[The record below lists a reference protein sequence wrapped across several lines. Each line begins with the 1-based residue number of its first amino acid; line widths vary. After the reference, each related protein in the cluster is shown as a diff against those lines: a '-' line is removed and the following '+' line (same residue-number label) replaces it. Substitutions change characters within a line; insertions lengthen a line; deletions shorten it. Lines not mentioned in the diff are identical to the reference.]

1 MSTRDETTYTGQ
13 SIKRFED
20 HRLLT
25 GQSSYVD
32 DMTRPGMLHALII
45 RSPHGH
51 ARIRG
56 IDASAALALPGV
68 AAVITA
74 QDIEDAAQLPTR
86 DSADADELNPPRH
99 PALAVDKACYA
110 GQPVAVV
117 LAEDIYTA
125 EDAVELVAVDYEVL
139 PAVIDPREAASEG
152 APVIHEQFGSN
163 IVLRTVNAGG
173 DLDGAFA
180 NADCVISQRFDV
192 QRVAPAPMEP
202 RGLLAEYDSD
212 ADLLTV
218 WDSTQHPHEIRE
230 HLARLLGRP
239 LESVRV
245 ACPDVGGGFGEK
257 GCFFPEELAIPY
269 LAIKLGRP
277 IKWVESRQENML
289 CFHGRGHSIDLEAAA
304 QSDGTLLGIRV
315 QVTAD
320 LGAYFFMS
328 TPTVPILTSHR
339 LTGPYRTPAMSVEV
353 VGVATNKSVTGAYRG
368 AGGPEAAFCM
378 ERAVDLVAQELGLDP
393 ADVRRRNFIPPDAFP
408 YETPTGII
416 YDSGEYAAAFER
428 SLEMSDYREWRER
441 SRQQAIPSHSGGEG
455 TAPLIGVGIAAVV
468 KGSGAK
474 VTFLEEH
481 ARCIVGPDGDVEV
494 HTGISPHGQGT
505 ETTFA
510 QVVADE
516 LGIAPGDVRVRH
528 SDSAI
533 LPHGGGTSASRG
545 VIAGGTVL
553 YNVAQEA
560 REKLITVAGHLL
572 DCPPGDIDL
581 AEGRAVDRNNPS
593 RSAPFAQL
601 AAAAHNEELLPPG
614 EEPGVDFSGSNTLT
628 RSPYAFGSHVAV
640 VEVSRENGAI
650 KILQYTGVHD
660 SGKVIN
666 PMLYDGQIHG
676 AIAQGIGQAL
686 WEGMVY
692 DSTGQPLSGSMMDYV
707 LPKSID
713 LPDFDLDST
722 YETPSPITALG
733 VKGIGEL
740 PTLAAPVAIA
750 NAVMDA
756 LSSVGVKHIDT
767 PLTPEKV
774 WQALR
779 DAGAA

>member
-1 MSTRDETTYTGQ
+1 MDARDGTTYTGQ

-32 DMTRPGMLHALII
+32 DITRPRMLHALIV

-51 ARIRG
+51 ARIRS

-74 QDIEDAAQLPTR
+74 QDIEEATHLPTR
-86 DSADADELNPPRH
+86 ESADADELRPPRH

-110 GQPVAVV
+110 GQPVAIV
-117 LAEDIYTA
+117 LAENIYTA
-125 EDAVELVAVDYEVL
+125 GDAVELVAIDYEIL
-139 PAVIDPREAASEG
+139 SAVIDPLESASQG
-152 APVIHEQFGSN
+152 SPVIHEQFGSN
-163 IVLRTVNAGG
+163 VVLRTVNAGG
-173 DLDGAFA
+173 DLERAFA
-180 NADCVISQRFDV
+180 EADCVITQRFDV

-202 RGLLAEYDSD
+202 RGLLAEYDPD

-230 HLARLLGRP
+230 HLARLLQRP

-269 LAIKLGRP
+269 LAMKLGRP

-315 QVTAD
+315 KVTAD

-393 ADVRRRNFIPPDAFP
+393 AEVRRRNFIPPDAFP

-428 SLEMSDYREWRER
+428 SLEMSGYEGWRER
-441 SRQQAIPSHSGGEG
+441 SRQQAEPGG
-455 TAPLIGVGIAAVV
+455 ALIGVGIAAVV

-481 ARCIVGPDGDVEV
+481 ARCIIGPDGDVEV
-494 HTGISPHGQGT
+494 HTGIAPHGQGT

-516 LGIAPGDVRVRH
+516 LGIAPGDIRVRH

-533 LPHGGGTSASRG
+533 LPAGGGTSASRG

-553 YNVAQEA
+553 YNVVQEA
-560 REKLITVAGHLL
+560 REKLATVAGHLL
-572 DCPPGDIDL
+572 DCPPADIDL
-581 AEGRAVDRNNPS
+581 AEGRAADRNNPS
-593 RSAPFAQL
+593 RSLPFAQL

-614 EEPGVDFSGSNTLT
+614 QEPGLDFAGSNTLT

-650 KILQYTGVHD
+650 KILQYAGVHD

-692 DSTGQPLSGSMMDYV
+692 DSTGQPLSGSMMDYA

-722 YETPSPITALG
+722 IETPSPITALG

-756 LSSVGVKHIDT
+756 LSSAGVKHIDT
-767 PLTPEKV
+767 PLTPQKV

>member
-1 MSTRDETTYTGQ
+1 M
-13 SIKRFED
+13 
-20 HRLLT
+20 
-25 GQSSYVD
+25 
-32 DMTRPGMLHALII
+32 
-45 RSPHGH
+45 
-51 ARIRG
+51 
-56 IDASAALALPGV
+56 
-68 AAVITA
+68 
-74 QDIEDAAQLPTR
+74 
-86 DSADADELNPPRH
+86 
-99 PALAVDKACYA
+99 
-110 GQPVAVV
+110 
-117 LAEDIYTA
+117 
-125 EDAVELVAVDYEVL
+125 
-139 PAVIDPREAASEG
+139 
-152 APVIHEQFGSN
+152 
-163 IVLRTVNAGG
+163 LRTVNAGG

-180 NADCVISQRFDV
+180 SADCVIRQQFGV
-192 QRVAPAPMEP
+192 QRLAPAPMEG
-202 RGLLAEYDSD
+202 RGMLAEYDAD

-230 HLARLLGRP
+230 HLARLMDRP
-239 LESVRV
+239 LESIRV
-245 ACPDVGGGFGEK
+245 VCPDVGGGYGEK
-257 GCFFPEELAIPY
+257 GCFFPEEIAIPH
-269 LAIKLGRP
+269 LAMTLGRP

-289 CFHGRGHSIDLEAAA
+289 CFHGRGHSIDMEAAA
-304 QSDGTLLGIRV
+304 NSDGELLGIRV
-315 QVTAD
+315 NVTAD

-353 VGVATNKSVTGAYRG
+353 IGVATNKPVTGAYRG

-378 ERAVDLVAQELGLDP
+378 ERAVDLIARELGLDP
-393 ADVRRRNFIPPDAFP
+393 AEVRRRNFIPPDAFP
-408 YETPTGII
+408 YDTPTGIT
-416 YDSGEYAAAFER
+416 YDSGEYEAVFDR
-428 SLEMSDYREWRER
+428 SLELAGYNEWKER
-441 SRQQAIPSHSGGEG
+441 SRQQSAEG
-455 TAPLIGVGIAAVV
+455 NALIGVGIATVV

-481 ARCIVGPDGDVEV
+481 ARCVIGPEGDVEV

-528 SDSAI
+528 SDSAV

-553 YNVAQEA
+553 YNVVQEA
-560 REKLITVAGHLL
+560 REKLLTVAGHML
-572 DCPPGDIDL
+572 DCPPENIDL
-581 AEGRAVDRNNPS
+581 SEGQAVDRNNPS
-593 RSAPFAQL
+593 RSVPFAQL

-614 EEPGVDFSGSNTLT
+614 EEPGVDFPGTNVLSK
-628 RSPYAFGSHVAV
+628 SPYSFGSHVAV

-650 KILQYTGVHD
+650 KILQYTGAHD
-660 SGKVIN
+660 SGKVLN

-692 DSTGQPLSGSMMDYV
+692 DSSGQPLSGSLMDYV

-713 LPDFDLDST
+713 LPDFDLDSAIQ
-722 YETPSPITALG
+722 TPSPITALG
-733 VKGIGEL
+733 VKGVGEL

-756 LSSVGVKHIDT
+756 LSSAGVKHIDT

-774 WQALR
+774 WQALQ

>member
-1 MSTRDETTYTGQ
+1 MTTYTGQ

-32 DMTRPGMLHALII
+32 DMNRPEMLHALII

-56 IDASAALALPGV
+56 IDASAAMALPGV

-74 QDIEDAAQLPTR
+74 ADIPEIAQLPTR
-86 DSADADELNPPRH
+86 ESADADELRPARH
-99 PALAVDKACYA
+99 PALATDKACYA
-110 GQPVAVV
+110 GQPVAIV
-117 LAEDIYTA
+117 LAENIYTA
-125 EDAVELVAVDYEVL
+125 EDAVELVNVDYEIL
-139 PAVIDPREAASEG
+139 PAVIDPLEATAEG
-152 APVIHEQFGSN
+152 APVIHEQLGTN
-163 IVLRTVNAGG
+163 VVLRTVNAGG
-173 DLDGAFA
+173 DLDGAFES
-180 NADCVISQRFDV
+180 ADCVIRQHFGV
-192 QRVAPAPMEP
+192 QRLAPAPMEP
-202 RGLLAEYDSD
+202 RGLLAEYDAE

-230 HLARLLGRP
+230 HLAHLLERP

-257 GCFFPEELAIPY
+257 GCFFPEELSIPY
-269 LAIKLGRP
+269 LAMKLGRP

-289 CFHGRGHSIDLEAAA
+289 CFHGRGHSIDMEAAA
-304 QSDGTLLGIRV
+304 KSDGTLLGIRV
-315 QVTAD
+315 NVTAD

-353 VGVATNKSVTGAYRG
+353 LGVATNKSVTGAYRG

-378 ERAVDLVAQELGLDP
+378 ERAVDMVAQELGLDP
-393 ADVRRRNFIPPDAFP
+393 AEVRRRNFISPDAFP

-416 YDSGEYAAAFER
+416 YDSGEYAAVFER
-428 SLEMSDYREWRER
+428 SLEMSEYEKWRER
-441 SRQQAIPSHSGGEG
+441 SRQQ
-455 TAPLIGVGIAAVV
+455 TATSDALIGVGIATVV

-528 SDSAI
+528 SDSDI
-533 LPHGGGTSASRG
+533 LPAGGGTSASRG
-545 VIAGGTVL
+545 VIAGGTVV
-553 YNVAQEA
+553 YNVVQEA
-560 REKLITVAGHLL
+560 REKLIAVAGHLL
-572 DCPPGDIDL
+572 ECEPGDVEL
-581 AEGRAVDRNNPS
+581 GEGRAVDRNNPS
-593 RSAPFAQL
+593 RGVPFAQV

-614 EEPGVDFSGSNTLT
+614 EEPGVDFSGTNTLR

-650 KILQYTGVHD
+650 KILHYSGVHD
-660 SGKVIN
+660 SGKVLN

-713 LPDFDLDST
+713 LPDFELDST
-722 YETPSPITALG
+722 FETPSPITALG
-733 VKGIGEL
+733 VKGVGEL
-740 PTLAAPVAIA
+740 PTLAAPAAIA

-756 LSSVGVKHIDT
+756 LSSAGVKHIDT

-774 WQALR
+774 WQALQ
-779 DAGAA
+779 DAGKD

>member
-1 MSTRDETTYTGQ
+1 MTTYTGQ

-51 ARIRG
+51 ARIRS
-56 IDASAALALPGV
+56 IDASAALALTGV
-68 AAVITA
+68 TAVITA
-74 QDIEDAAQLPTR
+74 QDIADIAVLPTR
-86 DSADADELNPPRH
+86 ESADADELNPPRH

-110 GQPVAVV
+110 GQPVAIV
-117 LAEDIYTA
+117 LAENIYTA
-125 EDAVELVAVDYEVL
+125 EDAVELVNIDYEIL
-139 PAVIDPREAASEG
+139 PAVIDPREATSEG

-180 NADCVISQRFDV
+180 GADCVITQRFDV

-202 RGLLAEYDSD
+202 RGLLAEYDAD
-212 ADLLTV
+212 GDLLTV

-230 HLARLLGRP
+230 HLARLLNRP

-269 LAIKLGRP
+269 LAMKLGRP

-289 CFHGRGHSIDLEAAA
+289 CFHGRGHSIDMEAAA

-315 QVTAD
+315 KVTAD

-378 ERAVDLVAQELGLDP
+378 ERGVDLVAQELGLDP
-393 ADVRRRNFIPPDAFP
+393 ADVRRRNFIAPDAFP

-416 YDSGEYAAAFER
+416 YDSGEYAAVFER
-428 SLEMSDYREWRER
+428 SLEMSGYREWRER
-441 SRQQAIPSHSGGEG
+441 SRQQSGDTG
-455 TAPLIGVGIAAVV
+455 ALVGVGIATVV

-481 ARCIVGPDGDVEV
+481 ARCIVGSDGDVEV

-510 QVVADE
+510 QVVADQ

-533 LPHGGGTSASRG
+533 LPAGGGTSASRG

-553 YNVAQEA
+553 YNVVQEA

-572 DCPPGDIDL
+572 DCPPGDVDL
-581 AEGRAVDRNNPS
+581 SEGRAIDRNNPS
-593 RSAPFAQL
+593 RSVPFAQV
-601 AAAAHNEELLPPG
+601 AEAAHNEELLPPG
-614 EEPGVDFSGSNTLT
+614 EEPGVDFDGTNTLT
-628 RSPYAFGSHVAV
+628 RSPYAFGSHIAV

-650 KILQYTGVHD
+650 KILHYTGVHD

-692 DSTGQPLSGSMMDYV
+692 DSAGQPLSGSLMDYV
-707 LPKSID
+707 MPKSID

-756 LSSVGVKHIDT
+756 LSSAGVKHIDT

-779 DAGAA
+779 DAGAAT

>member
-1 MSTRDETTYTGQ
+1 MTTYTGQ

-74 QDIEDAAQLPTR
+74 QDIADIAVLPTR
-86 DSADADELNPPRH
+86 ESADADELNPPRH

-110 GQPVAVV
+110 GQPVAIV
-117 LAEDIYTA
+117 LAENIYTA
-125 EDAVELVAVDYEVL
+125 EDAVELVAIDYEIL
-139 PAVIDPREAASEG
+139 PAVIDPREAATDG

-180 NADCVISQRFDV
+180 GADCVITQRFDV

-202 RGLLAEYDSD
+202 RGLLAEYDAD
-212 ADLLTV
+212 GDLLTV

-230 HLARLLGRP
+230 HLARLLARP

-269 LAIKLGRP
+269 LAMKLRRP

-289 CFHGRGHSIDLEAAA
+289 CFHGRGHSIDMEAAA

-315 QVTAD
+315 KVTAD

-393 ADVRRRNFIPPDAFP
+393 ADVRRRNFIAPDAFP

-416 YDSGEYAAAFER
+416 YDSGEYAAVFER
-428 SLEMSDYREWRER
+428 SLEMSGYLEWRER
-441 SRQQAIPSHSGGEG
+441 SRQQSVPSPSGGG
-455 TAPLIGVGIAAVV
+455 LGWGSPLIGVGIATVV

-510 QVVADE
+510 QVVADQ

-553 YNVAQEA
+553 YNVVQEA

-572 DCPPGDIDL
+572 DCPPGDVDL
-581 AEGRAVDRNNPS
+581 SEGRAVDHNNPS
-593 RSAPFAQL
+593 RSVPFAQL

-614 EEPGVDFSGSNTLT
+614 EEPGVNFDGTNVLS
-628 RSPYAFGSHVAV
+628 RSPYAFGSHIAV

-650 KILQYTGVHD
+650 KILHYTGVHD

-692 DSTGQPLSGSMMDYV
+692 DSAGQPLSGSLMDYV
-707 LPKSID
+707 MPKSID

-756 LSSVGVKHIDT
+756 LSSAGVKHIDT

-774 WQALR
+774 WQALK
-779 DAGAA
+779 DAGAAT

>member
-1 MSTRDETTYTGQ
+1 MTTYAGQ

-25 GQSSYVD
+25 GQSSFVD
-32 DMTRPGMLHALII
+32 DMTRPGMLNALII

-51 ARIRG
+51 ARIRSV
-56 IDASAALALPGV
+56 DASAALALPGV

-74 QDIEDAAQLPTR
+74 QDMPDIAQLPTR
-86 DSADADELNPPRH
+86 SSTDADEMHPPRH
-99 PALAVDKACYA
+99 PALAVDKVCYV
-110 GQPVAVV
+110 GQPVAIV
-117 LAEDIYTA
+117 LADNIYTA
-125 EDAVELVAVDYEVL
+125 QDAVELVNIDYEIL
-139 PAVIDPREAASEG
+139 PAVIDPLTATDEG
-152 APVIHEQFGSN
+152 TPVIHEHLGTNQ
-163 IVLRTVNAGG
+163 VLRTVNAGG
-173 DLDGAFA
+173 DLDAAFA
-180 NADCVISQRFDV
+180 SADCVIQQQFGV
-192 QRVAPAPMEP
+192 QRLAPAPMEG
-202 RGLLAEYDSD
+202 RGLLAEYDAD

-230 HLARLLGRP
+230 HIANLMDRP
-239 LESVRV
+239 LDSVRV
-245 ACPDVGGGFGEK
+245 VCPDVGGGYGEK
-257 GCFFPEELAIPY
+257 GCFFPEELAIPH
-269 LAIKLGRP
+269 LAMKLGRP

-304 QSDGTLLGIRV
+304 KSDGTLLGIRV
-315 QVTAD
+315 RVVAD

-353 VGVATNKSVTGAYRG
+353 IGVATNKPVTGAYRG

-378 ERAVDLVAQELGLDP
+378 ERAVDLVAQDLGLDP
-393 ADVRRRNFIPPDAFP
+393 AEVRRRNFIPPDAFP
-408 YETPTGII
+408 YDTPTGIT
-416 YDSGEYAAAFER
+416 YDSGEYEAAFDR
-428 SLEMSDYREWRER
+428 SLEMSGYHQWRER
-441 SRQQAIPSHSGGEG
+441 ARQQAAEGG
-455 TAPLIGVGIAAVV
+455 PLIGVGIATVV

-481 ARCIVGPDGDVEV
+481 SRVAISSDGDVEA

-510 QVVADE
+510 QIVADE
-516 LGIAPGDVRVRH
+516 LGIAPGDVWVRH

-533 LPHGGGTSASRG
+533 FPHGGGTSASRG
-545 VIAGGTVL
+545 MIAGGTVL
-553 YNVAQEA
+553 YMAVQDA
-560 REKLITVAGHLL
+560 REKLLTVAGHLL
-572 DCPPGDIDL
+572 ECPSEDVDL

-593 RSAPFAQL
+593 RSVPFAQL
-601 AAAAHNEELLPPG
+601 TAAAHNEELLPPG
-614 EEPGVDFSGSNTLT
+614 EEPGLDFSRSNVLSK
-628 RSPYAFGSHVAV
+628 SPYAFGSHVVV

-650 KILQYTGVHD
+650 KILNYTGVHD
-660 SGKVIN
+660 SGKVVN
-666 PMLYDGQIHG
+666 PMLYEGQIHG

-692 DSTGQPLSGSMMDYV
+692 DSTGQPLSGSLMDYV
-707 LPKSID
+707 MPKSID
-713 LPDFDLDST
+713 LPDFELDSSF
-722 YETPSPITALG
+722 ETPSPITALG

-756 LSSVGVKHIDT
+756 LSSAGVRHIDT
-767 PLTPEKV
+767 PLTPQKV
-774 WQALR
+774 WQALH
-779 DAGAA
+779 DAGAV

>member
-1 MSTRDETTYTGQ
+1 MSTRDGTTYTGQ

-32 DMTRPGMLHALII
+32 DMTRPGMLHALVI

-68 AAVITA
+68 VSVITA
-74 QDIEDAAQLPTR
+74 KDIEDAAQLPTR
-86 DSADADELNPPRH
+86 ESTDADELHPPRH

-110 GQPVAVV
+110 GQPVAIV
-117 LAEDIYTA
+117 LADNIYTA
-125 EDAVELVAVDYEVL
+125 EDAVELVAIDYEVL
-139 PAVIDPREAASEG
+139 PAVIDPHEATGEG

-163 IVLRTVNAGG
+163 VVLRTVNAGG
-173 DLDGAFA
+173 DLDNAFA
-180 NADCVISQRFDV
+180 SADCVISQRFDV

-202 RGLLAEYDSD
+202 RGLLAEYD
-212 ADLLTV
+212 AEGDLLTV

-230 HLARLLGRP
+230 HLARLLDRP

-257 GCFFPEELAIPY
+257 GCFFPEELSIPY
-269 LAIKLGRP
+269 LAIRLGRP

-315 QVTAD
+315 KVTAD

-378 ERAVDLVAQELGLDP
+378 ERAVDMVAQELGLDP
-393 ADVRRRNFIPPDAFP
+393 ADVRRRNFIAPDAFP

-428 SLEMSDYREWRER
+428 SLEMSGYQEWRER
-441 SRQQAIPSHSGGEG
+441 SRQQAAASTNPASG
-455 TAPLIGVGIAAVV
+455 ALIGVGIAAVV

-474 VTFLEEH
+474 VTMLEEH

-494 HTGISPHGQGT
+494 HTGIAPHGQGT

-516 LGIAPGDVRVRH
+516 LGIAPGDIRVRH

-553 YNVAQEA
+553 YNVVQEA
-560 REKLITVAGHLL
+560 REKLTNVAGHLL
-572 DCPPGDIDL
+572 DCPPGNIEL
-581 AEGRAVDRNNPS
+581 TEGRAVDRNNPS
-593 RSAPFAQL
+593 HNVPFAQV
-601 AAAAHNEELLPPG
+601 AAAAHNEELLPAG
-614 EEPGVDFSGSNTLT
+614 EEPGVDFRSVNTLS
-628 RSPYAFGSHVAV
+628 RSPYSFGSHVAV

-692 DSTGQPLSGSMMDYV
+692 DDAGQPLSGSMMDYV

-722 YETPSPITALG
+722 FETPSPITALG

-756 LSSVGVKHIDT
+756 LSSAGVKHIDT

-779 DAGAA
+779 DAGQG

>member
-1 MSTRDETTYTGQ
+1 MTTYTGQ

-32 DMTRPGMLHALII
+32 DMTRPGMLNALII

-51 ARIRG
+51 ARIRS
-56 IDASAALALPGV
+56 IDATAAAALPGV

-74 QDIEDAAQLPTR
+74 ADMADIAVLPTR
-86 DSADADELNPPRH
+86 TAADADEMHPPRH

-110 GQPVAVV
+110 GQPVAIV
-117 LAEDIYTA
+117 LADSIYTA
-125 EDAVELVAVDYEVL
+125 QDAVELVEIDYEVL
-139 PAVIDPREAASEG
+139 PAVVDPHEAVSG
-152 APVIHEQFGSN
+152 NAPVIHEDFGTN
-163 IVLRTVNAGG
+163 VVLRTVNAGG
-173 DLDGAFA
+173 DLDAAFA
-180 NADCVISQRFDV
+180 GADCVIRQRFDV
-192 QRVAPAPMEP
+192 QRLAPAPMEP
-202 RGLLAEYDSD
+202 RGLLAEYDAG

-218 WDSTQHPHEIRE
+218 WDSTQHPHEMRE
-230 HLARLLGRP
+230 HIARLLDRP
-239 LESVRV
+239 LDSVRL

-289 CFHGRGHSIDLEAAA
+289 CFHGRGHSIDMEAAA
-304 QSDGTLLGIRV
+304 SSDGTLLGIRV
-315 QVTAD
+315 SVIAD

-378 ERAVDLVAQELGLDP
+378 ERAVDMVARELGLDP
-393 ADVRRRNFIPPDAFP
+393 AEVRRRNFIAPEAFP
-408 YETPTGII
+408 WETPTGII
-416 YDSGEYAAAFER
+416 YDSGEYEAVFDR
-428 SLEMSDYREWRER
+428 SLEMSGYHEWRER
-441 SRQQAIPSHSGGEG
+441 ARQQAESGG
-455 TAPLIGVGIAAVV
+455 ALIGVGIAAVV

-481 ARCIVGPDGDVEV
+481 ARCIIGADGDVEV

-510 QVVADE
+510 QVAADQ
-516 LGIAPGDVRVRH
+516 LGIAPGDIRVRH

-545 VIAGGTVL
+545 MIAGGTVV
-553 YNVAQEA
+553 YNVVQEA
-560 REKLITVAGHLL
+560 REKLLLVAGHLL
-572 DCPPGDIDL
+572 DCPPENVDL
-581 AEGRAVDRNNPS
+581 AEGRAVDRENPS
-593 RSAPFAQL
+593 RNVPFAQL

-614 EEPGVDFSGSNTLT
+614 EEPGLDFGGSNVLN

-650 KILQYTGVHD
+650 KILQYTGAHD
-660 SGKVIN
+660 SGRVVN

-692 DSTGQPLSGSMMDYV
+692 DSAGQPLSGSLMDYS

-713 LPDFDLDST
+713 LPDFDLDSSI
-722 YETPSPITALG
+722 ETLSPVTALG

-756 LSSVGVKHIDT
+756 LSSAGVRHIDT
-767 PLTPEKV
+767 PLTPQKV
-774 WQALR
+774 WQALH
-779 DAGAA
+779 DAGATA

>member
-1 MSTRDETTYTGQ
+1 MTTYTGQ

-32 DMTRPGMLHALII
+32 DMPRPGMLNALLI

-51 ARIRG
+51 ARIRS
-56 IDASAALALPGV
+56 IDATAAVVLPGV
-68 AAVITA
+68 VAVITA
-74 QDIEDAAQLPTR
+74 QDMPEIAQLPTR
-86 DSADADELNPPRH
+86 ESADADELHPPRH
-99 PALAVDKACYA
+99 PALAVDKVCYA
-110 GQPVAVV
+110 GQPVAIV
-117 LAEDIYTA
+117 LAENIYTA
-125 EDAVELVAVDYEVL
+125 EDAVELVAIDYEIL
-139 PAVIDPREAASEG
+139 PAVIDPREATSDG
-152 APVIHEQFGSN
+152 VPIIHEQFGSN
-163 IVLRTVNAGG
+163 VVLRTVNAGG
-173 DLDGAFA
+173 NLDAAFA
-180 NADCVISQRFDV
+180 NADCVITQRFDV

-202 RGLLAEYDSD
+202 RGLLAEYDAG

-230 HLARLLGRP
+230 HLARLLERP
-239 LESVRV
+239 LDSVRV

-269 LAIKLGRP
+269 LAMKLGRP

-289 CFHGRGHSIDLEAAA
+289 CFHGRGHSIDMEAAA

-315 QVTAD
+315 KVTAD

-378 ERAVDLVAQELGLDP
+378 ERAVDMVAQELGLDP
-393 ADVRRRNFIPPDAFP
+393 AEVRRRNFIAPDAFP

-416 YDSGEYAAAFER
+416 YDSGEYAAVFER
-428 SLEMSDYREWRER
+428 SLEMSGYQEWRER
-441 SRQQAIPSHSGGEG
+441 SRQQAEDSG
-455 TAPLIGVGIAAVV
+455 ALIGVGIAAVV

-510 QVVADE
+510 QVVADQ

-533 LPHGGGTSASRG
+533 LPAGGGTSASRG

-553 YNVAQEA
+553 YNVVQEA
-560 REKLITVAGHLL
+560 REKLVAVAGHLL

-581 AEGRAVDRNNPS
+581 SEGRAVDRNNPS
-593 RSAPFAQL
+593 RSVPFAQV

-614 EEPGVDFSGSNTLT
+614 EEPGVDLDGTNVLS
-628 RSPYAFGSHVAV
+628 RSPYSFGSHIAV

-692 DSTGQPLSGSMMDYV
+692 DSTGQPLSGSLMDYV
-707 LPKSID
+707 MPKSID

-722 YETPSPITALG
+722 FETPSPITALG

-774 WQALR
+774 WQALQE
-779 DAGAA
+779 ASNS

>member
-1 MSTRDETTYTGQ
+1 MTTYTGQ

-32 DMTRPGMLHALII
+32 DMNVPGMLHALIV

-51 ARIRG
+51 ARIRD
-56 IDASAALALPGV
+56 IDASAAVRLPGV
-68 AAVITA
+68 VAVITA
-74 QDIEDAAQLPTR
+74 KDIEEIAQLPTR
-86 DSADADELNPPRH
+86 ESSDADEMHPPRH

-110 GQPVAVV
+110 GQPVAIV
-117 LAEDIYTA
+117 LAEDVYTA
-125 EDAVELVAVDYEVL
+125 EDAVELVVIGYEIL
-139 PAVIDPREAASEG
+139 PAVIDPLQATSED

-180 NADCVISQRFDV
+180 EADCVIAQRFNV
-192 QRVAPAPMEP
+192 QRLAPAPMEP
-202 RGLLAEYDSD
+202 RGLLAEYDAD

-230 HLARLLGRP
+230 HLARLLQRP
-239 LESVRV
+239 IESVRV

-257 GCFFPEELAIPY
+257 GCFFPEELSIPY
-269 LAIKLGRP
+269 LAIKLERP

-289 CFHGRGHSIDLEAAA
+289 CFHGRGHSIEMEAAA
-304 QSDGTLLGIRV
+304 KSDGTLLGIRV
-315 QVTAD
+315 KVTAD

-378 ERAVDLVAQELGLDP
+378 ERAVDMVAQELGLDP
-393 ADVRRRNFIPPDAFP
+393 ADVRRRNFIPPEAFP

-416 YDSGEYAAAFER
+416 YDSGEYAAVFER
-428 SLEMSDYREWRER
+428 SLEMSGYKDWRER
-441 SRQQAIPSHSGGEG
+441 SRQQSGNDS
-455 TAPLIGVGIAAVV
+455 ALIGVGIATVV

-481 ARCIVGPDGDVEV
+481 ARCIIGPDGDVEI

-510 QVVADE
+510 QVVADQ
-516 LGIAPGDVRVRH
+516 LGIAPGDIRVRH

-553 YNVAQEA
+553 YNVVQEA
-560 REKLITVAGHLL
+560 REKLTTVAGNLL

-581 AEGRAVDRNNPS
+581 TEGRAVDRNNPS
-593 RSAPFAQL
+593 RSVPFAQL

-614 EEPGVDFSGSNTLT
+614 EEPGLDFTGSNILN

-666 PMLYDGQIHG
+666 PLLYDGQIHG

-707 LPKSID
+707 LPKSHRPAR
-713 LPDFDLDST
+713 L
-722 YETPSPITALG
+722 
-733 VKGIGEL
+733 
-740 PTLAAPVAIA
+740 
-750 NAVMDA
+750 
-756 LSSVGVKHIDT
+756 
-767 PLTPEKV
+767 
-774 WQALR
+774 
-779 DAGAA
+779 

>member
-1 MSTRDETTYTGQ
+1 MSTRDGSTYTGQ

-51 ARIRG
+51 ARIRS
-56 IDASAALALPGV
+56 IDTSAAVALPGV

-74 QDIEDAAQLPTR
+74 QDIADIAQLPTR
-86 DSADADELNPPRH
+86 EASDADEMHPPRH

-110 GQPVAVV
+110 GQPVAIV
-117 LAEDIYTA
+117 LADSIYIA
-125 EDAVELVAVDYEVL
+125 EDAVELVNIDYEIL
-139 PAVIDPREAASEG
+139 PAVIDPREAATGS
-152 APVIHEQFGSN
+152 APVIHEHLGTN
-163 IVLRTVNAGG
+163 VVLRTVNAGG
-173 DLDGAFA
+173 DLEAAFA
-180 NADCVISQRFDV
+180 EADCVISQQFGV
-192 QRVAPAPMEP
+192 QRLAPAPMEP
-202 RGLLAEYDSD
+202 RGLLAEYDAE
-212 ADLLTV
+212 ADLLSV

-230 HLARLLGRP
+230 HLSRLLDRP
-239 LESVRV
+239 LETVRV

-257 GCFFPEELAIPY
+257 GCFFPEELAIPH
-269 LAIKLGRP
+269 LAMKLGRP

-304 QSDGTLLGIRV
+304 RKDGTLLGIRV
-315 QVTAD
+315 KVIAD

-378 ERAVDLVAQELGLDP
+378 ERAVDMVAQELGLDP
-393 ADVRRRNFIPPDAFP
+393 ADVRRRNLLAPDSFP

-416 YDSGEYAAAFER
+416 YDSGNYGAAFER
-428 SLEMSDYREWRER
+428 SLELSGYNDWRKR
-441 SRQQAIPSHSGGEG
+441 ARQQDETGDS
-455 TAPLIGVGIAAVV
+455 LIGVGIATVV

-474 VTFLEEH
+474 VTFLKEY
-481 ARCIVGPDGDVEV
+481 ARVVIGPGGEVEA

-516 LGIAPGDVRVRH
+516 LGIAPGDVWVRH
-528 SDSAI
+528 SDSAV
-533 LPHGGGTSASRG
+533 LPEGGGTSGSRG
-545 VIAGGTVL
+545 MIAGGTVL
-553 YNVAQEA
+553 HNVLQEA
-560 REKLITVAGHLL
+560 RAKLAVVAGHLL
-572 DCPPGDIDL
+572 DCPPGNVDL
-581 AEGRAVDRNNPS
+581 GDGRAVDRDNPS
-593 RSAPFAQL
+593 RSAPFAQV

-614 EEPGVDFSGSNTLT
+614 EVPGLDFVGSNTLN

-660 SGKVIN
+660 SGRVVN
-666 PMLYDGQIHG
+666 PMLYEGQIHG

-692 DSTGQPLSGSMMDYV
+692 DSTGQPLSGSLMDYA

-722 YETPSPITALG
+722 LETLSPVTALG
-733 VKGIGEL
+733 VKGVGEL

-756 LSSVGVKHIDT
+756 LSSAGVKHIDT
-767 PLTPEKV
+767 PLTPQKV
-774 WQALR
+774 WQALQA
-779 DAGAA
+779 AGQG

>member
-1 MSTRDETTYTGQ
+1 MTTYTGQ

-32 DMTRPGMLHALII
+32 DMTRPGMLHALFI

-51 ARIRG
+51 ARIRS

-68 AAVITA
+68 EAVITA
-74 QDIEDAAQLPTR
+74 EDITDIAVLPTR
-86 DSADADELNPPRH
+86 EGADADELRPPRH
-99 PALAVDKACYA
+99 PALAIDKACYA
-110 GQPVAVV
+110 GQPVAIV
-117 LAEDIYTA
+117 LADSIYTA
-125 EDAVELVAVDYEVL
+125 QDAVELVDIDYEIL
-139 PAVIDPREAASEG
+139 PAVIDPHEAASG
-152 APVIHEQFGSN
+152 VSPIIHEHLGTN
-163 IVLRTVNAGG
+163 VVLRTVNAGG
-173 DLDGAFA
+173 DLDAAFA
-180 NADCVISQRFDV
+180 DADCVIRQRFDV
-192 QRVAPAPMEP
+192 QRLAPAPMEG
-202 RGLLAEYDSD
+202 RGLIAEYDAE

-218 WDSTQHPHEIRE
+218 WDSTQHPHEMRE
-230 HLARLLGRP
+230 HIAQLLDRP
-239 LESVRV
+239 LESVRL

-257 GCFFPEELAIPY
+257 GCFFPEELSIPY
-269 LAIKLGRP
+269 LAMKLERP

-304 QSDGTLLGIRV
+304 SNDGTLLGIRV
-315 QVTAD
+315 SVIAD

-353 VGVATNKSVTGAYRG
+353 IGVATNKSVTGAYRG

-378 ERAVDLVAQELGLDP
+378 ERAVDMVAQELDLDP
-393 ADVRRRNFIPPDAFP
+393 ADVRRRNFIAPEAFP

-416 YDSGEYAAAFER
+416 YDSGEYATVFER
-428 SLEMSDYREWRER
+428 SLEMSGYQQWRER
-441 SRQQAIPSHSGGEG
+441 AREQAEAGG
-455 TAPLIGVGIAAVV
+455 PLIGVGIAAVV

-481 ARCIVGPDGDVEV
+481 ARCLISPDGDVEV

-510 QVVADE
+510 QVAADL
-516 LGIAPGDVRVRH
+516 LGIAPGDIRVRH

-545 VIAGGTVL
+545 MIAGGTVV
-553 YNVAQEA
+553 YNVVQEA
-560 REKLITVAGHLL
+560 RKKLLIVAGHLL
-572 DCPPGDIDL
+572 DCTPENVDL
-581 AEGRAVDRNNPS
+581 TDGRAVDRTNPT
-593 RSAPFAQL
+593 RSVPFAQV
-601 AAAAHNEELLPPG
+601 AAAGHNEELLPPG
-614 EEPGVDFSGSNTLT
+614 EEPGLDFGGSNVLN

-650 KILQYTGVHD
+650 RILQYSGAHD
-660 SGKVIN
+660 SGRVVN

-722 YETPSPITALG
+722 IETLSPVTALG

-756 LSSVGVKHIDT
+756 LKAAGVKHIDT
-767 PLTPEKV
+767 PLTPQKV
-774 WQALR
+774 WQALQ
-779 DAGAA
+779 DADQP

>member
-1 MSTRDETTYTGQ
+1 MTTYTGQ

-25 GQSSYVD
+25 GQSSFVD
-32 DMTRPGMLHALII
+32 DMTRPGMLNALII

-51 ARIRG
+51 ARIRS
-56 IDASAALALPGV
+56 IDASAALDLPGV
-68 AAVITA
+68 AAVVTA
-74 QDIEDAAQLPTR
+74 QDIADIAQLPTR
-86 DSADADELNPPRH
+86 ESSDADEMHPPRH
-99 PALAVDKACYA
+99 PVLAVDKACYA
-110 GQPVAVV
+110 GQPIAIV
-117 LAEDIYTA
+117 LADNIYTA
-125 EDAVELVAVDYEVL
+125 QDAVDLVEIDYEIL
-139 PAVIDPREAASEG
+139 PAVIDPLTATDAG
-152 APVIHEQFGSN
+152 TPVIHEHLGTNQ
-163 IVLRTVNAGG
+163 VLRTVNAGG

-180 NADCVISQRFDV
+180 SADCVIRQQFGV
-192 QRVAPAPMEP
+192 QRLAPAPMEG
-202 RGLLAEYDSD
+202 RGLLAEYDPD
-212 ADLLTV
+212 ADMLTV

-230 HLARLLGRP
+230 HLARLMDRP
-239 LESVRV
+239 LDSIRV
-245 ACPDVGGGFGEK
+245 VCPDVGGGYGEK
-257 GCFFPEELAIPY
+257 GCFFPEELAIPH
-269 LAIKLGRP
+269 LAMKLGRP

-304 QSDGTLLGIRV
+304 SSDGTLLGIRV
-315 QVTAD
+315 RVVAD

-353 VGVATNKSVTGAYRG
+353 IGVATNKPVTGAYRG

-393 ADVRRRNFIPPDAFP
+393 AEVRRRNFIPPDAFP
-408 YETPTGII
+408 YDTPTGIT
-416 YDSGEYAAAFER
+416 YDSGEYEAAFDR
-428 SLEMSDYREWRER
+428 SLELSGYHEWRER
-441 SRQQAIPSHSGGEG
+441 ARQQAQEG
-455 TAPLIGVGIAAVV
+455 DSLIGVGIAAVV

-474 VTFLEEH
+474 VTTLEEH
-481 ARCIVGPDGDVEV
+481 ARVVIGPEGDVEA

-510 QVVADE
+510 QMAADE
-516 LGIAPGDVRVRH
+516 LGIAPGDIRVRH
-528 SDSAI
+528 SDSAVF
-533 LPHGGGTSASRG
+533 PHGGGTSASRG
-545 VIAGGTVL
+545 MIAGGTVL
-553 YNVAQEA
+553 HMALQDA
-560 REKLITVAGHLL
+560 REKLTTVAGHLL
-572 DCPPGDIDL
+572 DCPPDNVDL
-581 AEGRAVDRNNPS
+581 IEGRAVVRTDPS
-593 RSAPFAQL
+593 RSVPFAQV

-614 EEPGVDFSGSNTLT
+614 EGPGLDFSRSNTLSK
-628 RSPYAFGSHVAV
+628 SPYAFGSHVVV

-660 SGKVIN
+660 SGKVVN

-692 DSTGQPLSGSMMDYV
+692 DSTGQPLSGSLMDYV
-707 LPKSID
+707 MPKSID
-713 LPDFDLDST
+713 LPDFELDST
-722 YETPSPITALG
+722 FETPSPITALG

-756 LSSVGVKHIDT
+756 LSSAGVKHIDT
-767 PLTPEKV
+767 PLTPQKV
-774 WQALR
+774 WQALQ
-779 DAGAA
+779 DAGQA

>member
-1 MSTRDETTYTGQ
+1 MN
-13 SIKRFED
+13 
-20 HRLLT
+20 
-25 GQSSYVD
+25 V
-32 DMTRPGMLHALII
+32 PGMLHALIV

-51 ARIRG
+51 ARIRD
-56 IDASAALALPGV
+56 IDASAAVRLPGV
-68 AAVITA
+68 VAVITA
-74 QDIEDAAQLPTR
+74 KDIEEIAQLPTR
-86 DSADADELNPPRH
+86 ESSDADEMHPPRH
-99 PALAVDKACYA
+99 PALAMDKACYA
-110 GQPVAVV
+110 GQPVAIV

-125 EDAVELVAVDYEVL
+125 EDAVELVVIDYEIL
-139 PAVIDPREAASEG
+139 PAVIDPLQATSED

-180 NADCVISQRFDV
+180 EADCVIAQRFDV
-192 QRVAPAPMEP
+192 QRLAPAPMEP
-202 RGLLAEYDSD
+202 RGLLAEYDAD

-230 HLARLLGRP
+230 HLARLLQRP

-257 GCFFPEELAIPY
+257 GCFFPEELSIPY
-269 LAIKLGRP
+269 LAIKLERP

-289 CFHGRGHSIDLEAAA
+289 CFHGRGHSIDMEAAA

-315 QVTAD
+315 KVTAD

-353 VGVATNKSVTGAYRG
+353 LGIATNKSVTGAYRG

-378 ERAVDLVAQELGLDP
+378 ERAVDMVAQELGLDP

-428 SLEMSDYREWRER
+428 SLEMSGYKDWRER
-441 SRQQAIPSHSGGEG
+441 SRQQSGTEG
-455 TAPLIGVGIAAVV
+455 ALIGVGIATVV

-481 ARCIVGPDGDVEV
+481 ARCIIGPDGDVEI

-510 QVVADE
+510 QVVADQ
-516 LGIAPGDVRVRH
+516 LGIAPGDIRVRH

-545 VIAGGTVL
+545 VIAGGTIL
-553 YNVAQEA
+553 YKVVQEA
-560 REKLITVAGHLL
+560 REKLTAVAAHLL
-572 DCPPGDIDL
+572 DCPPGDIEL
-581 AEGRAVDRNNPS
+581 TEGRAVNRNNPS
-593 RSAPFAQL
+593 RSVPFAQL

-614 EEPGVDFSGSNTLT
+614 AEPGLDFAGSNTLT

-666 PMLYDGQIHG
+666 PLLYDGQIHG

-692 DSTGQPLSGSMMDYV
+692 DSTGQPLTGSMMDYV

-722 YETPSPITALG
+722 FETPSPITALG

-756 LSSVGVKHIDT
+756 LSSAGVKHIDT
-767 PLTPEKV
+767 PLTPQKV
-774 WQALR
+774 WEALQNV
-779 DAGAA
+779 DND

>member
-1 MSTRDETTYTGQ
+1 MTTYTGQ

-25 GQSSYVD
+25 GQSSFVD
-32 DMTRPGMLHALII
+32 DMKRPGLLHALII

-51 ARIRG
+51 ARIRS
-56 IDASAALALPGV
+56 IDAAAATALPGV

-74 QDIEDAAQLPTR
+74 ADVPDIAQLPTR
-86 DSADADELNPPRH
+86 ESSDADEMHPPRH

-110 GQPVAVV
+110 GQPVAIV
-117 LAEDIYTA
+117 LADDIYTA
-125 EDAVELVAVDYEVL
+125 QDAVELVNIDYEIL
-139 PAVIDPREAASEG
+139 PAVIDPAEALAG
-152 APVIHEQFGSN
+152 NAPVIHEHLGTN
-163 IVLRTVNAGG
+163 VVLRTVNAGG

-180 NADCVISQRFDV
+180 SADCAIRQQFDV
-192 QRVAPAPMEP
+192 QRLAPAPMEG
-202 RGLLAEYDSD
+202 RGMLAEYDAD

-230 HLARLLGRP
+230 HLARLMARP

-245 ACPDVGGGFGEK
+245 VCPDVGGGYGEK
-257 GCFFPEELAIPY
+257 GCFFPEEIAIPH
-269 LAIKLGRP
+269 LAMKLGRP

-289 CFHGRGHSIDLEAAA
+289 CFHGRGHSIDMEAAA
-304 QSDGTLLGIRV
+304 NSDGELLGIRV
-315 QVTAD
+315 NVTAD

-353 VGVATNKSVTGAYRG
+353 IGVATNKPVTGAYRG

-378 ERAVDLVAQELGLDP
+378 ERAVDLIAQELGLDP
-393 ADVRRRNFIPPDAFP
+393 AEVRRRNFIPPDAFP
-408 YETPTGII
+408 YDTPTGIT
-416 YDSGEYAAAFER
+416 YDSGEYAAVFER
-428 SLEMSDYREWRER
+428 SLELSGYNEWRER
-441 SRQQAIPSHSGGEG
+441 SRQQAGSED
-455 TAPLIGVGIAAVV
+455 ALIGVGIATVV

-481 ARCIVGPDGDVEV
+481 ARCVIGPDGDVEV

-528 SDSAI
+528 SDSAV

-553 YNVAQEA
+553 YNVVRDA
-560 REKLITVAGHLL
+560 REKLLTVAGHLL
-572 DCPPGDIDL
+572 DCPPENVDL

-593 RSAPFAQL
+593 QGVPFAQL

-614 EEPGVDFSGSNTLT
+614 EEPGVDFAGSNVLSK
-628 RSPYAFGSHVAV
+628 SPYAFGSHVAV

-650 KILQYTGVHD
+650 KILQYTGAHD
-660 SGKVIN
+660 SGKVLN

-686 WEGMVY
+686 WESMVY
-692 DSTGQPLSGSMMDYV
+692 DYTGQPLSGSLMDYV

-713 LPDFDLDST
+713 LPDFDLDSSIQ
-722 YETPSPITALG
+722 TPSPITALG
-733 VKGIGEL
+733 VKGVGEL

-756 LSSVGVKHIDT
+756 LSSAGVKHIDT

-774 WQALR
+774 WQALQ
-779 DAGAA
+779 AAAKE

>member
-1 MSTRDETTYTGQ
+1 MTTYTGQ

-25 GQSSYVD
+25 GQSSFVD
-32 DMTRPGMLHALII
+32 DMTRPGLLHALMI

-56 IDASAALALPGV
+56 VDASAALALPGV
-68 AAVITA
+68 VAVITA
-74 QDIEDAAQLPTR
+74 QDIADVAQLPTR
-86 DSADADELNPPRH
+86 ESSDADEMHPPRH
-99 PALAVDKACYA
+99 PALAIDKACYA
-110 GQPVAVV
+110 GQPVAIV
-117 LAEDIYTA
+117 LADNIYTA
-125 EDAVELVAVDYEVL
+125 QDAVDLVEIDYEVL
-139 PAVIDPREAASEG
+139 PAVIDPLTAADAG
-152 APVIHEQFGSN
+152 TPVIHEHLGTNQ
-163 IVLRTVNAGG
+163 VLRTVNAGG

-180 NADCVISQRFDV
+180 SADCVIQQRFDV
-192 QRVAPAPMEP
+192 QRLAPAPMEP
-202 RGLLAEYDSD
+202 RGLLAEYDAE

-230 HLARLLGRP
+230 HLSRLMDRP
-239 LESVRV
+239 LDSIRV
-245 ACPDVGGGFGEK
+245 VCPDVGGGYGEK
-257 GCFFPEELAIPY
+257 GCFFPEELSIPH
-269 LAIKLGRP
+269 LAMKLGRP

-289 CFHGRGHSIDLEAAA
+289 CFHGRGHSIDLEAAVT
-304 QSDGTLLGIRV
+304 SDGTLLGIRV
-315 QVTAD
+315 RVVAD

-353 VGVATNKSVTGAYRG
+353 IGVATNKPVTGAYRG

-408 YETPTGII
+408 YDTPTGIT
-416 YDSGEYAAAFER
+416 YDSGEYEVAFDR
-428 SLEMSDYREWRER
+428 SLEMSNYHQWRER
-441 SRQQAIPSHSGGEG
+441 ARQQAQEGGS
-455 TAPLIGVGIAAVV
+455 LIGVGIAAVV

-474 VTFLEEH
+474 VTMLEEH
-481 ARCIVGPDGDVEV
+481 SRVVIGPDGDVEA

-510 QVVADE
+510 QMAADE
-516 LGIAPGDVRVRH
+516 LGIAPGDIRVRH
-528 SDSAI
+528 SDSAVF
-533 LPHGGGTSASRG
+533 PHGGGTSASRG
-545 VIAGGTVL
+545 MIAGGTVL
-553 YNVAQEA
+553 HMALQDA
-560 REKLITVAGHLL
+560 REKLTVVAAHLL
-572 DCPPGDIDL
+572 ECPPENIDL
-581 AEGRAVDRNNPS
+581 AEGHAVDRADPS
-593 RSAPFAQL
+593 RSIPFAQL

-614 EEPGVDFSGSNTLT
+614 EEPGIDFSRSNTLSK
-628 RSPYAFGSHVAV
+628 SPYAFGSHVVV

-660 SGKVIN
+660 SGKVVN

-692 DSTGQPLSGSMMDYV
+692 DSTGQPLSGSLMDYV
-707 LPKSID
+707 MPKSID

-722 YETPSPITALG
+722 LETPSPITALG

-774 WQALR
+774 WQALQ
-779 DAGAA
+779 DAGQA